1 MATRIKFKRSE
12 TGGSIPDSSDLD
24 VGEVAINTIDQ
35 TLWVRATDIPGGG
48 GGDQPVG
55 PDIPQI
61 IEVANKGQTADEVT
75 TTTTVMSIAL
85 SQEEKMATRIKVK
98 RSESPGAV
106 PDTNNLAV
114 GEVALNTADQ
124 KLYVRDSS
132 NQIVVV
138 ATKGQTAAE
147 VTAKA
152 AVMAIALG

>member
-61 IEVANKGQTADEVT
+61 IEVANKGQTATEVT
-75 TTTTVMSIAL
+75 STCTMMSIAL
-85 SQEEKMATRIKVK
+85 
-98 RSESPGAV
+98 G
-106 PDTNNLAV
+106 
-114 GEVALNTADQ
+114 
-124 KLYVRDSS
+124 
-132 NQIVVV
+132 
-138 ATKGQTAAE
+138 
-147 VTAKA
+147 
-152 AVMAIALG
+152 